1 MHTSF
6 EKALIIAKENGY
18 ATEGNNQSEIL
29 NDKYKILLDK
39 EFFIALGRGLGWGD
53 ENGID
58 HRTFWNGTIE
68 YPEISDEGVGYRE
81 VWRYKMHLFTDHLI
95 EGKDIESFFEQLI
108 N

>member
-39 EFFIALGRGLGWGD
+39 EFFIALGRGLGWEEDVNFTKYGAMS
-53 ENGID
+53 GWRYAWHRFID
-58 HRTFWNGTIE
+58 HLQAEKT
-68 YPEISDEGVGYRE
+68 
-81 VWRYKMHLFTDHLI
+81 
-95 EGKDIESFFEQLI
+95 IESFFEQLI

>member
-39 EFFIALGRGLGWGD
+39 EFFIALGRGLGWEEDVNFTKYGAMS
-53 ENGID
+53 GWRYAWHRFID
-58 HRTFWNGTIE
+58 HLV
-68 YPEISDEGVGYRE
+68 D
-81 VWRYKMHLFTDHLI
+81 
-95 EGKDIESFFEQLI
+95 GKDIESFFEQLI
-108 N
+108 K